1 MASSE
6 DKNIPVTNEGMGK
19 PLSAKNQVLTAGAAV
34 TQEFRPVKHICAH
47 LNAFHAYADDPSRFV
62 ETNHYCAHLNDDVRQ
77 CLLYDSDEP
86 NARLIGIEYMITP
99 KLYETLDQE
108 ERKLWHSHVYEVK
121 SGMLIMPNRA
131 VPESAWQVAENYEM
145 DQVVHLYGKVYHLWQ
160 TDRGDTLPLGPPKLM
175 TSFTADG
182 QFDFE
187 KNVGERDR
195 RFGTDYK
202 LKREARKDI
211 PSPTVH
217 EDADQTWKK
226 N

>member
-1 MASSE
+1 MASS
-6 DKNIPVTNEGMGK
+6 DKNDIPVTNEGMGK
-19 PLSAKNQVLTAGAAV
+19 PLSSKNQVLTAGAAV

-62 ETNHYCAHLNDDVRQ
+62 ETNHYCAHL
-77 CLLYDSDEP
+77 
-86 NARLIGIEYMITP
+86 
-99 KLYETLDQE
+99 K

-131 VPESAWQVAENYEM
+131 IPEAAWQVAENYEM
-145 DQVVHLYGKVYHLWQ
+145 EQVVYLYGKVYHLWQ

-182 QFDFE
+182 QFDLE
-187 KNVGERDR
+187 KHVGERDR

-202 LKREARKDI
+202 AKKEARKDI
-211 PSPTVH
+211 PTPAIH
-217 EDADQTWKK
+217 RDADQAWNKDD
-226 N
+226 